1 MNQFVANTGAMNT
14 WQQQLTDLSTDVGN
28 FINSAPGVSTVLN
41 SHGTIGHP
49 MQTAFDAAQSA
60 RGSAMGA
67 TQSASAKISDLL
79 RQAAQAYERGDMASA
94 DKLKAQAQQME
105 GAAGAPSAAGGA
117 PSAGGQDG
125 GAQSAGQMMG
135 QFGQI
140 AGQMMQGVTQ
150 PLQGMAQALG
160 QMPQQVFQGV
170 QGIVQTA
177 TQGAAGTG
185 GGAAAAAAQGAN
197 AGAAQAGEAPEGAAP
212 AGAGAP
218 ETGEK
223 APVQSGI
230 MSEERMRELQGER
243 EEMQRMDHAPV
254 GQERPGINPVNL

>member
-1 MNQFVANTGAMNT
+1 MNQFIANTGAMNG
-14 WQQQLTDLSTDVGN
+14 WQQQLGDLSTEVGN

-41 SHGTIGHP
+41 THGTIGHP

-105 GAAGAPSAAGGA
+105 GAAGSPASAGGA

-135 QFGQI
+135 QFGQL
-140 AGQMMQGVTQ
+140 AGQMMQGITQ
-150 PLQGMAQALG
+150 PIQGMAQALG

-177 TQGAAGTG
+177 TQGAGS
-185 GGAAAAAAQGAN
+185 GAAEAAAQGAN
-197 AGAAQAGEAPEGAAP
+197 AGAAQPGTKP
-212 AGAGAP
+212 AGAEAP

-223 APVQSGI
+223 APVQPGI
-230 MSEERMRELQGER
+230 MSDERMSELQGE
-243 EEMQRMDHAPV
+243 PV
-254 GQERPGINPVNL
+254 GQERPGINPIDL